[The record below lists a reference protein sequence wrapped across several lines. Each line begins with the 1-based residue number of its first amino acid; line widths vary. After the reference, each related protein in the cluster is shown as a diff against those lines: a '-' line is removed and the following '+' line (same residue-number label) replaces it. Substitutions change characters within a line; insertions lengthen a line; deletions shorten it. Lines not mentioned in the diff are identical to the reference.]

1 MKPTGKF
8 HPIFRHE
15 IMELEEHDIKWQN
28 KEWDELT
35 LEEKANFCS
44 FAKIPMLNEDTK
56 EYTIKKY
63 IYYRDKNLKSPEMLA
78 WVFFGSQGVKDNTDL
93 MRALILCQ
101 TICLQGEKAT
111 VKSVKETSAF
121 VGAAYDLADDLLT
134 DEKIQEMIDWKF
146 KN

>member
-1 MKPTGKF
+1 
-8 HPIFRHE
+8 
-15 IMELEEHDIKWQN
+15 
-28 KEWDELT
+28 
-35 LEEKANFCS
+35 
-44 FAKIPMLNEDTK
+44 
-56 EYTIKKY
+56 
-63 IYYRDKNLKSPEMLA
+63 MLA